1 MNPICSVT
9 SYSDS
14 SEYGWG
20 GYTVNISGLSAKGNF
35 SEGEAQMDSTWR
47 ELKGTFNVLCSFV
60 KIIKGRKVRHRT
72 DNQNV
77 VRALTNGSK
86 KQHLQAVTMDI
97 FNLCIENNIDVFPE
111 WVPRSENGSADWISK
126 DLDKD
131 DYMLNPNIFAAA
143 DILWGPHTVDRL
155 SLFETRQV
163 PRFCSRWLN
172 PCMEVLDAF
181 SVEWSGKNN
190 WLFPPPYLLPKV
202 LRHLQWSSADGTLVV
217 PWWKTARWWPLL
229 ILPDNRF
236 RSEVIDFLV
245 VEPKANMFIP
255 GISMF
260 SDQAPN
266 FSLLLLRLCFCKG
279 HK

>member
-1 MNPICSVT
+1 MWTRRLYANLNQALVWDRPLALTPATLKELEFWENCFEKFNGQPIWTVNPICSVT

-14 SEYGWG
+14 SEYGWGGGG

-35 SEGEAQMDSTWR
+35 SEGEAQLDLTWR

-77 VRALTNGSK
+77 VRALTNGGK

-97 FNLCIENNIDVFPE
+97 FKLCIENNINLFPE
-111 WVPRSENGSADWISK
+111 WVPRSENSESADWISK

-143 DILWGPHTVDRL
+143 DILCDPHTVDCF
-155 SLFETRQV
+155 SSFKTRQV

-181 SVEWSGKNN
+181 SVKCSGENN
-190 WLFPPPYLLPKV
+190 WLFPPPYLFPKV
-202 LRHLQWSSADGTLVV
+202 LRHL
-217 PWWKTARWWPLL
+217 
-229 ILPDNRF
+229 
-236 RSEVIDFLV
+236 
-245 VEPKANMFIP
+245 
-255 GISMF
+255 
-260 SDQAPN
+260 
-266 FSLLLLRLCFCKG
+266 
-279 HK
+279 